1 MKQILLSLI
10 ILIII
15 ITIILLFYSI
25 KYKKENFIVPESID
39 YFDHLGDFIY
49 NFVTGYMDK
58 NIYQENKIAIKI
70 PKGEKGLRGAN
81 GTCNNCSTETA
92 CGGSSCKG
100 NPGTTSASTCIIEA
114 GPPGVQGNTGA
125 KGLPGIKGQDI
136 ASRQGPRGPQ
146 GPPGFNG
153 NPGKN
158 GLEVVIS
165 ANRHPSSAG
174 LKGQKG
180 ATGAKGL
187 DAVLQYKDDGSG
199 TKVLETY
206 PGEIFELENKKPID
220 FMSNSKGA
228 DVVLGYHLGDNN
240 RDNFDQVKAGYG
252 TDIKQVNNIGINLS
266 VPYMQ
271 IYDKKI
277 KSEIS
282 LFDIYNYF
290 TINIPTDFEPPF
302 DNYKDMLIFCS
313 WNDKDDSLAVYHKN
327 SDDEIEMITDT
338 APNTYNTYW
347 YNTTDKSE
355 KKKFTTHIKNNKIYI
370 YYKTDTNQLVKDD
383 TAKII
388 CFYFNNN

>member
-25 KYKKENFIVPESID
+25 RYKKENFIVPESID
-39 YFDHLGDFIY
+39 YVDDLGDFMY
-49 NFVTGYMDK
+49 NFDTGYIDK
-58 NIYQENKIAIKI
+58 KIYQENKIAIKI
-70 PKGEKGLRGAN
+70 PKGENGLRGAN
-81 GTCNNCSTETA
+81 GTCNDCSTETA

-100 NPGTTSASTCIIEA
+100 NPGTTSASTCIIKA
-114 GPPGVQGNTGA
+114 GPPGVQGNAGA

-165 ANRHPSSAG
+165 ANGQPSSAG

-180 ATGAKGL
+180 ASGAKGL
-187 DAVLQYKDDGSG
+187 DAVLQYMDDSN
-199 TKVLETY
+199 TIQETY
-206 PGEIFELENKKPID
+206 PGEIFVSEHKKPID
-220 FMSNSKGA
+220 FMSNSVVGE
-228 DVVLGYHLGDNN
+228 DVVLGYNLGDNN
-240 RDNFDQVKAGYG
+240 RDNFDVEKNNYV
-252 TDIKQVNNIGINLS
+252 TEKQVNNIGINLS

-271 IYDKKI
+271 IYDKQI

-282 LFDIYNYF
+282 LFDTYNYF
-290 TINIPTDFEPPF
+290 TINIPTNFEPPF

-338 APNTYNTYW
+338 TPNTYNTYW
-347 YNTTDKSE
+347 YNTIDKSE
-355 KKKFTTHIKNNKIYI
+355 KFTTHIKDNKIYI
-370 YYKTDTNQLVKDD
+370 FYKTDTDQLAKDD

>member
-25 KYKKENFIVPESID
+25 RYKKENFIVPESID
-39 YFDHLGDFIY
+39 YVDDLGDFMY
-49 NFVTGYMDK
+49 NFKTHYMDK

-70 PKGEKGLRGAN
+70 PKGENGPRGAN
-81 GTCNNCSTETA
+81 GTCDDCSKETS

-100 NPGTTSASTCIIEA
+100 DPGTTSASTCIIEA
-114 GPPGVQGNTGA
+114 GLPGVQGNTGA

-165 ANRHPSSAG
+165 GNGASSAG

-180 ATGAKGL
+180 ASGAKGL
-187 DAVLQYKDDGSG
+187 DAVPQYKDNADG
-199 TKVLETY
+199 TRVQETY
-206 PGEIFELENKKPID
+206 PGEIFDLENKKPID
-220 FMSNSKGA
+220 FMSNSEGV
-228 DVVLGYHLGDNN
+228 DVVLGYDLGDNN
-240 RDNFDQVKAGYG
+240 RENFDQVKV
-252 TDIKQVNNIGINLS
+252 DFQQVNNIGITLS

-271 IYDKKI
+271 KYEKII

-282 LFDIYNYF
+282 LFDNYNYF
-290 TINIPTDFEPPF
+290 TINIPNFESPF
-302 DNYKDMLIFCS
+302 NNYEDMLIFCS
-313 WNDKDDSLAVYHKN
+313 WNHINDSLSVYHKN
-327 SDDEIEMITDT
+327 SNNEIQMIT
-338 APNTYNTYW
+338 NTNNYW
-347 YNTTDKSE
+347 YRTDDSE
-355 KKKFTTHIKNNKIYI
+355 DFKTYIKNNKIYI
-370 YYKTDTNQLVKDD
+370 FYKTEELSQNYIAT
-383 TAKII
+383 II

>member
-25 KYKKENFIVPESID
+25 RYKKENFIVPESID
-39 YFDHLGDFIY
+39 YVDDLGNVMY
-49 NFVTGYMDK
+49 NFDTGYMDK
-58 NIYQENKIAIKI
+58 NRHQKNIIAIKI
-70 PKGEKGLRGAN
+70 PKGENGVRGAN
-81 GTCNNCSTETA
+81 GTCNDCSTETA

-100 NPGTTSASTCIIEA
+100 DPGRTSASTCIIKA
-114 GPPGVQGNTGA
+114 GPPGGQGVPGA
-125 KGLPGIKGQDI
+125 KGLPGIKGFDI

-165 ANRHPSSAG
+165 GSGEPSSQGLKG

-180 ATGAKGL
+180 ASGAEGL
-187 DAVLQYKDDGSG
+187 DAVLQYKDYGNI
-199 TKVLETY
+199 ETY
-206 PGEIFELENKKPID
+206 PGEIFDLKNKKPND
-220 FMSNSKGA
+220 FMSNSVKGEKIL
-228 DVVLGYHLGDNN
+228 LGYDLGNNN
-240 RDNFDQVKAGYG
+240 RDNFDVVKNGYE
-252 TDIKQVNNIGINLS
+252 IEKQVNDIGINLS

-277 KSEIS
+277 KSAIS
-282 LFDIYNYF
+282 LYDNYNYF
-290 TINIPTDFEPPF
+290 TINIPNFDEAPF

-313 WNDKDDSLAVYHKN
+313 WNGKDNSLAVYHKN
-327 SDDEIEMITDT
+327 NSDEIQMITDT
-338 APNTYNTYW
+338 NTNNTYW
-347 YNTTDKSE
+347 YRTDESE
-355 KKKFTTHIKNNKIYI
+355 KFKTHIRDNKIYI
-370 YYKTDTNQLVKDD
+370 FYKTDTDLLNEND

>member
-25 KYKKENFIVPESID
+25 RYKKENFIVPESID
-39 YFDHLGDFIY
+39 YVDDLGDFMY
-49 NFVTGYMDK
+49 NFKTHYMDK

-70 PKGEKGLRGAN
+70 PKGENGRRGAN
-81 GTCNNCSTETA
+81 GTCDDCSTETS

-100 NPGTTSASTCIIEA
+100 DPGTTSASTCIIEA
-114 GPPGVQGNTGA
+114 GLPGVQGNTGA

-165 ANRHPSSAG
+165 GNGEPSSAG

-180 ATGAKGL
+180 ASGAKGL
-187 DAVLQYKDDGSG
+187 DAVPQYKDNADG
-199 TKVLETY
+199 TRVQETY
-206 PGEIFELENKKPID
+206 PGEIFDLENKKPID
-220 FMSNSKGA
+220 FMSNSEGV
-228 DVVLGYHLGDNN
+228 DVVLGYDLGDNN
-240 RDNFDQVKAGYG
+240 RENFDQVKV
-252 TDIKQVNNIGINLS
+252 DFQQVNNIGINLS
-266 VPYMQ
+266 VPYIQ
-271 IYDKKI
+271 VYDKII

-282 LFDIYNYF
+282 LFDNYNYF
-290 TINIPTDFEPPF
+290 TINIPNFESPF
-302 DNYKDMLIFCS
+302 YNYKDMLIFCS
-313 WNDKDDSLAVYHKN
+313 WNGKNDSLAVYHKN
-327 SDDEIEMITDT
+327 NNNEIQMITDT

-347 YNTTDKSE
+347 YNTIDKSE
-355 KKKFTTHIKNNKIYI
+355 KFTTHIRDNKIYI
-370 YYKTDTNQLVKDD
+370 FYKTDTNLLVQND